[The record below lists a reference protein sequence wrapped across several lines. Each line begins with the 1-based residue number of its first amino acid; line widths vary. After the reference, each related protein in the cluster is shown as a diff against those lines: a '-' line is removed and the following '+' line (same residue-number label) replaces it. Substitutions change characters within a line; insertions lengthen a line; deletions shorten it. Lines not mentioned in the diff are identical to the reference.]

1 MYTQANSSKTW
12 EKKESYHYAS
22 GNKNRLVSI
31 TEYDMVNNTSREV
44 SIAGSYDA
52 LGNPGEYR
60 GNVLE
65 WKRGRVLTK
74 YGNIATYRYDSDN
87 IRVEKQEGGRT
98 HQYYTVDGK
107 IVGERIMEGS
117 ETKYYRYLYAG
128 EKVIGLTSESGRYYY
143 QYGTSGNIVRV
154 CKEDGSI
161 AARYEYDAWGKCRVY
176 NEEGIDITENTM
188 YNSHIGRVNPF
199 RYKGYYYDEDTK
211 LYYLQSRYYD
221 AEIRRF
227 INADN
232 VGVVSGEYLTTIG
245 GQNLYSYCLNNPVN
259 HADPS
264 GHLIGA
270 IIGLVVS
277 LAFLGLAVYGLIKAG
292 QAFWKEPSWLNL
304 LFLVIAVVDVA
315 LSLIAVWKA
324 FKGLLA
330 AVKVTKA
337 KKFIKTSSTQ
347 KVNMSVQEYLD
358 KYVPK
363 QYHEEVLKGFG
374 DDAVVSMAQKDIK
387 VYRYYGN
394 NNPIGHWVTPNQ
406 YANPISALALDSTQ
420 NSAEHMAT
428 YILKKGTLLIE
439 GKVIPLNGQ
448 LGGGYQY
455 YIAILKNALI

>member
-1 MYTQANSSKTW
+1 
-12 EKKESYHYAS
+12 
-22 GNKNRLVSI
+22 
-31 TEYDMVNNTSREV
+31 
-44 SIAGSYDA
+44 
-52 LGNPGEYR
+52 
-60 GNVLE
+60 
-65 WKRGRVLTK
+65 
-74 YGNIATYRYDSDN
+74 
-87 IRVEKQEGGRT
+87 
-98 HQYYTVDGK
+98 
-107 IVGERIMEGS
+107 
-117 ETKYYRYLYAG
+117 
-128 EKVIGLTSESGRYYY
+128 
-143 QYGTSGNIVRV
+143 
-154 CKEDGSI
+154 
-161 AARYEYDAWGKCRVY
+161 
-176 NEEGIDITENTM
+176 M

-270 IIGLVVS
+270 IVGLVVS
-277 LAFLGLAVYGLIKAG
+277 LVFLGLAVYGLIKAG

-363 QYHEEVLKGFG
+363 QYHEQVLKGFG
-374 DDAVVSMAQKDIK
+374 DDATVSIAKRDII
-387 VYRYYGN
+387 VYRYYSGS
-394 NNPIGHWVTPNQ
+394 NPKGYWITPYQ
-406 YANPISALALDSTQ
+406 YSNPISALALDTTT
-420 NSAEHMAT
+420 NSAEHMT
-428 YILKKGTLLIE
+428 QFILKKGTLLIE
-439 GKVIPLNGQ
+439 GKVVPLNGQ
-448 LGGGYQY
+448 IGGGYQF
-455 YIAILKNALI
+455 YIWNLESLL